1 MDVYLAGPV
10 LPDPTIDALTAQAF
24 AAISQA
30 AERAGH
36 ELALPI
42 RDAQL
47 NALQPEEFVQEID
60 RRLNSSDAIVSLV
73 RAGDQSVAVE
83 ATLASARGKPQ
94 LLVALD
100 GDLPRLMAGLPSV
113 RAVVDGRSP
122 DLNARVGDFL
132 ERV

>member
-122 DLNARVGDFL
+122 DLNARVGGFL